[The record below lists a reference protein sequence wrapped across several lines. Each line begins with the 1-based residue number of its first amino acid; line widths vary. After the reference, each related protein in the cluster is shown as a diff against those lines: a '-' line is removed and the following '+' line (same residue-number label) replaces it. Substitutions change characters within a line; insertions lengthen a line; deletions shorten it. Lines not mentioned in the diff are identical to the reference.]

1 MKQMPSN
8 FDWNQARAFL
18 ATAETGS
25 SGTKHAP
32 FWPPLKPA
40 RFPLRPVR

>member
-1 MKQMPSN
+1 MPSN

-25 SGTKHAP
+25 FSAA
-32 FWPPLKPA
+32 A
-40 RFPLRPVR
+40 RALNLN